1 MEDLLLT
8 KEAANLAFYTI
19 GKYDELCEE
28 HFRIEKIIPLR
39 KTSCKYYTNIFLN
52 VITVGL
58 IQFLYGL
65 FPIIEKKICYEDC
78 PLVESEKLYI
88 LCLDGQKYFT
98 DIIKCILPKIKN
110 PDILLPEINYS
121 LELILFK
128 FKLFTYIFNTKT
140 NQFDSLKFEIFRT
153 KQEILEKL
161 IKGLNDDERKYQSN
175 IYGECDLNFYVRS
188 FLETIYDNMC
198 DFFFFFQVFCLI
210 LWLATDFKIYA
221 AVVGALMLYNLLDT
235 TIEARRNLLN
245 IRKMSRYS
253 IGVNLYG
260 KNSIREI
267 QSVSLVPG
275 DIFELPPDGTAV
287 PCDCILLSGSV
298 IVNEAMLTGESTPII
313 KAHLPLLEKRF
324 NYESDSKHMLFYG
337 TKIVQKRPENK
348 KPILCLCYA
357 TGFNT
362 VRGNL
367 IRSVLYPKEGD
378 TSFMRDSIKALKL
391 IGLIFFI
398 GFLCIL
404 PIKIIHLIDNI
415 KKAKNKM
422 DKAIQVFSLLG
433 EVCDLL
439 TQAVPPEL
447 PLCLGI
453 CLGIAQRRCKRKHIL
468 CINKEKINAAGKIKV
483 CVFDKTGTLTEDHL
497 DIYAYLPITISAKD
511 IQEDAQNKNFIFG
524 KETKSVKDMAQS
536 SYIYYKEKLKDPSK
550 KSALKEMDQLF
561 IECLAC
567 CQGATIVND
576 KLIGDPIDVEMF
588 EATGWTLIED
598 AGDPENYNPKIPT
611 FVRPAEEQSLTEK
624 LEQFKGR
631 MNNIENTEEIDNIMM
646 HHYELGII
654 RRFDF
659 ESKLQRMSSVVKSL
673 TGTSFM
679 CYCKGSPEKISE
691 LCQEN
696 TIPENFNEVLNRYT
710 SQGFRVLAL
719 SCKVMQMT
727 YDQAIEIPRNLAEKD
742 LIFLGLLIVQ
752 NQLKEATAP
761 ILRSLSEDGHLR
773 VRMAT
778 GDNILTAI
786 CVSRKSNLIPP
797 ESIVFSCEIEEEL
810 VNENQNININ
820 ENNEDIL
827 KIAEDNENEYIKS
840 GIPKEKKKIKKLV
853 WKTVENFKD
862 INYEDDDNLLVKQN
876 SNNSLLMDKALN
888 VLIPQEIT
896 EESDSLAKKTN
907 LFSLNTKKGK
917 IKENAED
924 YKNINI
930 DLTQLP
936 FNREQENIVIA
947 ISGKTFEMLY
957 SMNQKYESEDDFNDK
972 IRTNTQKEMP
982 PSKLA
987 LKPFHDAFRL
997 ILRHCS
1003 VYARCSPDNKTQLV
1017 ESLQKE
1023 GFQVLMC
1030 GDGANDC
1037 GALKAADVGVSLSQE
1052 EASIAA
1058 PFTSTNPDITC
1069 IIEVLN
1075 QGKCALVTSIE
1086 IFKYMIAFSLT
1097 EYVAMSLMMF
1107 FNTFLFDFESIA
1119 IDVFIT
1125 IPLCTFLPFTEAYE
1139 IFNFHRPFSNL
1150 ASFPI
1155 AISIFPQVVLNG
1167 IFQVGGYILMN
1178 YFFPTDNY
1186 KEERNCRGRG
1196 KFVDNI
1202 PNTPNSTNT
1211 TNTTNTTDT
1220 NGSCNFNIIDD
1231 IISIFI
1237 LNNKNNTN
1245 NTNNTDGTDDNDGVD
1260 NDKVPCLEN
1269 SVIFY
1274 VAFVQFLFV
1283 GIILITSAPFK
1294 KPVYTNLILLFF
1306 LIIAIF
1312 YVFYIIVYNDP
1323 FSENQLKVKLFPDDE
1338 IKSQY
1343 QEKFGEDKKK
1353 FYKPKYF
1360 MPFKYFLIIYCVINI
1375 IVCFLFEK
1383 IVVSYLIKNW
1393 SRKQFNK
1400 NKEAIR
1406 KKEIE
1411 PTLDLIN
1418 DVKNYVR
1425 ENERYKRR
1433 PNLNILK

>member
-8 KEAANLAFYTI
+8 KEAANLAYYTI

-88 LCLDGQKYFT
+88 LCTDGKKYFT

-198 DFFFFFQVFCLI
+198 DFFFFFQVFCLV

-221 AVVGALMLYNLLDT
+221 AVVGLLMLYNLLDT
-235 TIEARRNLLN
+235 SIEVRRNLLN
-245 IRKMSRYS
+245 IRKMARYS

-275 DIFELPPDGTAV
+275 DVFELPPDGTAV

-348 KPILCLCYA
+348 KPILCVCYA

-367 IRSVLYPKEGD
+367 IRSVLYPQEGD

-415 KKAKNKM
+415 KSSKNKL
-422 DKAIQVFSLLG
+422 DKVIQVFSLLG
-433 EVCDLL
+433 EACDLL

-453 CLGIAQRRCKRKHIL
+453 CLGIAQRRCKSKHIL

-511 IQEDAQNKNFIFG
+511 IIQEDAQNKNFIFG

-588 EATGWTLIED
+588 EATGWTLTED

-624 LEQFKGR
+624 LEKFKGR

-810 VNENQNININ
+810 VNENQNMILN
-820 ENNEDIL
+820 ENNENFL
-827 KIAEDNENEYIKS
+827 KIENDNENEYNKS

-862 INYEDDDNLLVKQN
+862 INYEDEDNLVVKQN
-876 SNNSLLMDKALN
+876 ANNSLLMDKALN

-907 LFSLNTKKGK
+907 LFSFNTKKGK

-957 SMNQKYESEDDFNDK
+957 SMNQKYESEDENNDK

-1017 ESLQKE
+1017 QSLQKE

-1125 IPLCTFLPFTEAYE
+1125 LPLCTFLPMTEAYE

-1155 AISIFPQVVLNG
+1155 AISIFPQVALNG
-1167 IFQVGGYILMN
+1167 IFQIGGYLLMN
-1178 YFFPTDNY
+1178 YFFPEAKF
-1186 KEERNCRGRG
+1186 KEERNCRGNFND
-1196 KFVDNI
+1196 KENSKTNIKSIYNSNFIDNI
-1202 PNTPNSTNT
+1202 S
-1211 TNTTNTTDT
+1211 
-1220 NGSCNFNIIDD
+1220 
-1231 IISIFI
+1231 SIFI
-1237 LNNKNNTN
+1237 LNDGGDSNDKN
-1245 NTNNTDGTDDNDGVD
+1245 DNGSVD
-1260 NDKVPCLEN
+1260 NEKVPCLEN

-1294 KPVYTNLILLFF
+1294 KPIYTNLPLLIF
-1306 LIIAIF
+1306 LIIAIL
-1312 YVFYIIVYNDP
+1312 YVFYIIVYNDI
-1323 FSENQLKVKLFPDDE
+1323 FSKKELKVLPFPD
-1338 IKSQY
+1338 
-1343 QEKFGEDKKK
+1343 EDLKKK
-1353 FYKPKYF
+1353 EYRKENPKYF

-1383 IVVSYLIKNW
+1383 IVVSYLIKKW

-1425 ENERYKRR
+1425 ENERHKRR
-1433 PNLNILK
+1433 TNSNILK